1 MQEAEATNG
10 ADRRVCILVIQ
21 ADGGGVLL
29 GRDAQKA
36 WSLPCTQI
44 GGDEGGPE
52 AAGRRLAQ
60 ELGLP
65 SSAKEL
71 QCQVMPTAVS
81 QPRTDHDQTID
92 EQTGMVFST
101 RTDRDLPELVVFS
114 LQAPGLSALRS
125 GTCGFEAVAF
135 HRRDELPAS
144 LALASRKLVLEWCT
158 TPLHEQGS
166 AAGGAANGQV
176 LRGVTVGGGG
186 ACSGR
191 DARPARGP
199 ALPHPITPTPP
210 GLPGCL
216 YNSIGDLRPS
226 KSRDLRRK
234 SPPETEKSV
243 G

>member
-101 RTDRDLPELVVFS
+101 RPDRDLPELVVFS

-125 GTCGFEAVAF
+125 GTTPICSPSWPTSRTFPVAEVMRWF
-135 HRRDELPAS
+135 
-144 LALASRKLVLEWCT
+144 V
-158 TPLHEQGS
+158 
-166 AAGGAANGQV
+166 
-176 LRGVTVGGGG
+176 
-186 ACSGR
+186 
-191 DARPARGP
+191 RGP
-199 ALPHPITPTPP
+199 LGAQPP
-210 GLPGCL
+210 
-216 YNSIGDLRPS
+216 RP
-226 KSRDLRRK
+226 RPRPRPR
-234 SPPETEKSV
+234 PPRN
-243 G
+243 GAFPR